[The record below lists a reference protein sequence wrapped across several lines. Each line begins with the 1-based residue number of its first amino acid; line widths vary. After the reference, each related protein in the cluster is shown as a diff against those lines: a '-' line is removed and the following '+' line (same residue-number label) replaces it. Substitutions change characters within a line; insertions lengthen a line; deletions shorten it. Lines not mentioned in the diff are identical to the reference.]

1 MSKAV
6 LDASALLALLRG
18 EPGAKKVEA
27 ALGDACMSV
36 VSMAEV
42 ASHFHRLGMPPA
54 LVDKMLRPLPVT
66 LVPADADLCWEAGRL
81 YAVTADAGLSLGDS
95 FCLAIAK
102 RDNLPAWTVN
112 ERWKD
117 VADAA
122 EVKVKVVVIR

>member
-27 ALGDACMSV
+27 ALGNACMSV

-42 ASHFHRLGMPPA
+42 ASHFHRLGMPPE
-54 LVDKMLRPLPVT
+54 LVEQMLRPLPVT
-66 LVPADADLCWEAGRL
+66 LVPVDADLCWEAARL
-81 YAVTADAGLSLGDS
+81 HALTADAGLSLGDS

-102 RDNLPAWTVN
+102 RDTLPAWTAN
-112 ERWKD
+112 KTWKD
-117 VADAA
+117 VAQAA
-122 EVKVKVVVIR
+122 EVRVVVVG